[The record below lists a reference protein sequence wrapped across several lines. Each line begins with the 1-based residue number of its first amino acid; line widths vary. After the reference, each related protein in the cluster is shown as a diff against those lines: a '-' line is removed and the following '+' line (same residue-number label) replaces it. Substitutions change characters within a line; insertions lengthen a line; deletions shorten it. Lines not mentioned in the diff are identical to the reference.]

1 MSSPIISPLTD
12 RINRLRQMGS
22 QAVNAISH
30 PLDTMSHMLSPS
42 PEAQHQ
48 QSHDAAIQQMNQQ
61 SQAQRVQDANASHVQ
76 NLATMK
82 KPLGK

>member
-1 MSSPIISPLTD
+1 MSSPISPLTD

-22 QAVNAISH
+22 QAVDAISH
-30 PLDTMSHMLSPS
+30 PLDTMSHMLNPS

-48 QSHDAAIQQMNQQ
+48 HSHDDAIRQMNQQ
-61 SQAQRVQDANASHVQ
+61 TNAHANDAANQSFQ
-76 NLATMK
+76 PNLSTMK